1 MLLGNKDSLQISY
14 SDSSQK
20 GLRVYKLIL
29 QDGCSSNDSTKINLH
44 LLPGL
49 SLALKTQDTC
59 ISSSTVLTALASGGK
74 ANKQQITWFKDGV
87 FLSSGPS
94 TNLNIAAQSARYSA
108 VLNDGCSKASDTASI
123 RVYTKAQVSIKVSN
137 PCYGDTSIL
146 KARLLSSNPISNYN
160 WLIDNNNLSAIDSVL
175 KLRFNSIGLHTIVLK
190 AGTGQCVGKDSISF
204 TIIEKPKAA
213 FDFTHLPNTNTG
225 IPFQFNDRSQLAN
238 SWAWTFGTYGQ
249 ANTKNPKFTF
259 PDSGFIRIKLRVG
272 KQNLCFDSTEQN
284 IPIYERIE
292 FYFPDAISIDGNGIN
307 DAFGLNPGQYP
318 FVKTSRLSIFNRWG
332 EKVFDSDVKEETF
345 SSSGALQGVYVY
357 KVFIKDIYDI
367 THTLEG
373 TLTVLK

>member
-1 MLLGNKDSLQISY
+1 M
-14 SDSSQK
+14 
-20 GLRVYKLIL
+20 
-29 QDGCSSNDSTKINLH
+29 
-44 LLPGL
+44 
-49 SLALKTQDTC
+49 
-59 ISSSTVLTALASGGK
+59 
-74 ANKQQITWFKDGV
+74 
-87 FLSSGPS
+87 
-94 TNLNIAAQSARYSA
+94 
-108 VLNDGCSKASDTASI
+108 
-123 RVYTKAQVSIKVSN
+123 
-137 PCYGDTSIL
+137 
-146 KARLLSSNPISNYN
+146 
-160 WLIDNNNLSAIDSVL
+160 
-175 KLRFNSIGLHTIVLK
+175 
-190 AGTGQCVGKDSISF
+190 GKDSISF

-225 IPFQFNDRSQLAN
+225 IPFQFNDRSLLAN
-238 SWAWTFGTYGQ
+238 SWSWTFGTYGLS
-249 ANTKNPKFTF
+249 NTKNPKFTF

-318 FVKTSRLSIFNRWG
+318 FVKTYRLSIFNRWG

-345 SSSGALQGVYVY
+345 SSSRALQGVYVY
-357 KVFIKDIYDI
+357 KVFIKDIYDN